1 MKRTLETVL
10 PGLGRVSLTVEPLST
25 GVSLRLSTGYF
36 SPPALILS
44 AEDAQTLGRE
54 LLRAG
59 ADSVVASGALGNLPL
74 PSKGAG

>member
-10 PGLGRVSLTVEPLST
+10 PALGRVSLTVEPLPQ
-25 GVSLRLSTGYF
+25 GVSLKLCAGFF

-59 ADSVVASGALGNLPL
+59 ADSVVASGALGDLSPR
-74 PSKGAG
+74 SKGAD